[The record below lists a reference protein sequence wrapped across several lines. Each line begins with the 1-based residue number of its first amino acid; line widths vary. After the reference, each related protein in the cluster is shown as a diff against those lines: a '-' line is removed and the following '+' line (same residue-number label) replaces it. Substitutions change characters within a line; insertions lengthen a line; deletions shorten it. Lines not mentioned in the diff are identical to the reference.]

1 MYEQSGNIILLII
14 GMIMLMII
22 VLIQCATGKRVKRIN
37 LSNNKSKTT
46 QVSESSSRSV
56 KKARRLQ
63 KEQMKREVENSKRS
77 LPKKEESVKES
88 SISKRSQTDNEFTRS
103 NKSKSYRKMK
113 NINNQSNET
122 QQKTTSADTSAEIF
136 EKSLTVIPTVNT
148 GMSKNMEM
156 AKPADTQSK
165 FDEEMRGNIF
175 KEQEQNT
182 QENIG
187 LIDEKKEQELIIE
200 PKNLRWTGE
209 GGYQTVQLQNITNDR
224 LAIKAKCSDNQL
236 YRVNPVFGFI
246 NPGEKLKVDIMRQ
259 KAMPKVD
266 KMIFVSVR
274 ANKDDIFPR
283 PLFKRSKDSQKVAML
298 PLLIARVI

>member
-156 AKPADTQSK
+156 AKPAD
-165 FDEEMRGNIF
+165 
-175 KEQEQNT
+175 
-182 QENIG
+182 
-187 LIDEKKEQELIIE
+187 
-200 PKNLRWTGE
+200 
-209 GGYQTVQLQNITNDR
+209 
-224 LAIKAKCSDNQL
+224 AKCSDNQL